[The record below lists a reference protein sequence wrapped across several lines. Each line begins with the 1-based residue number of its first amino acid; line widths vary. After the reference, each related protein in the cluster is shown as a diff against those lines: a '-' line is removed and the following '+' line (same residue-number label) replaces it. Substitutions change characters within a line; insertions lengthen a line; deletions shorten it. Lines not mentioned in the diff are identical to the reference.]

1 MLRESLRVVHA
12 DKRWWRAVAV
22 AGLYGMTLFGYPIG
36 AGFII
41 SHLENTRKGYATPLP
56 PLVDWTTRWLMGL
69 FAVLIEFVFYVLP
82 TMVTALLFFCG
93 GLTLVMQRA
102 DESQA
107 SVLWLFGL
115 GLGLWWLVMFLSGV
129 SAIGRLV
136 YVDDSGAERC
146 LSGYPLR
153 EAFRHEAWK
162 YYAKARIYS
171 LPLYLLPVV
180 CILCMPWILDQGGFF
195 AWVSGITVM
204 WLFFSSLF
212 YAHLVTMQIYHRA
225 DQQLIDQQL
234 ARSQYGEDA

>member
-1 MLRESLRVVHA
+1 MLRESILVVHA

-41 SHLENTRKGYATPLP
+41 AHLENTRKGYATPLP

-69 FAVLIEFVFYVLP
+69 FAVLIDFVFYALP
-82 TMVTALLFFCG
+82 AMVTTLLFFCG

-102 DESQA
+102 DESQ
-107 SVLWLFGL
+107 SNVLWLFGI

-136 YVDDSGAERC
+136 YIDDSGAERC

-153 EAFRHEAWK
+153 EAFRRDAWK
-162 YYAKARIYS
+162 YYAKARLWS
-171 LPLYLLPVV
+171 LPL
-180 CILCMPWILDQGGFF
+180 
-195 AWVSGITVM
+195 
-204 WLFFSSLF
+204 
-212 YAHLVTMQIYHRA
+212 
-225 DQQLIDQQL
+225 
-234 ARSQYGEDA
+234 

>member
-1 MLRESLRVVHA
+1 MLRESLGVIHA

-56 PLVDWTTRWLMGL
+56 PLVDWTTRWLIGL
-69 FAVLIEFVFYVLP
+69 FAVLIDFVFYVLP
-82 TMVTALLFFCG
+82 TMVTMLLFFCG

-102 DESQA
+102 DESQS
-107 SVLWLFGL
+107 SVLWLFGI

-153 EAFRHEAWK
+153 EAFRSNAWK
-162 YYAKARIYS
+162 YYATARLWS
-171 LPLYLLPVV
+171 LPLYIIP
-180 CILCMPWILDQGGFF
+180 ITIAAAIPWVLDIGGSN
-195 AWVSGITVM
+195 AWVGGVIFT
-204 WLFFSSLF
+204 WLFFCGLF
-212 YAHLVTMQIYHRA
+212 YVHLVTMQIYHRI
-225 DQQLIDQQL
+225 DQQLIEKQL
-234 ARSQYGEDA
+234 ERSQYGQDA

>member
-1 MLRESLRVVHA
+1 MLRESILVVHA

-22 AGLYGMTLFGYPIG
+22 AGLCGMTLFGYPIG

-41 SHLENTRKGYATPLP
+41 AHLENTRKGYATPLP
-56 PLVDWTTRWLMGL
+56 PLVDWSTRWLMGL
-69 FAVLIEFVFYVLP
+69 FAVLIDFIFYALP
-82 TMVTALLFFCG
+82 AMVTTLLFFCW

-102 DESQA
+102 DESQS
-107 SVLWLFGL
+107 SVLWIFGI

-153 EAFRHEAWK
+153 EAFRRRAWM
-162 YYAKARIYS
+162 YYAKARLHSI
-171 LPLYLLPVV
+171 PLYFIPILIALCLPWV
-180 CILCMPWILDQGGFF
+180 LNNGGSSAWIGGI
-195 AWVSGITVM
+195 VIT

-212 YAHLVTMQIYHRA
+212 YAHLVTMQIYHRVDLQLQSA
-225 DQQLIDQQL
+225 DLVRPQLGMD
-234 ARSQYGEDA
+234 